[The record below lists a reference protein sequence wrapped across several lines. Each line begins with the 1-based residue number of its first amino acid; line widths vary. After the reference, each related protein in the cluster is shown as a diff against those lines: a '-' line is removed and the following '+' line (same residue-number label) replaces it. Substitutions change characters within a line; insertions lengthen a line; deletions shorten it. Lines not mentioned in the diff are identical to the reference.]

1 MVSELLFLVRRI
13 IDALE
18 AMYVVALMS
27 VLVAISIIAF
37 FIARMGWSFY
47 RLRGRHEV
55 VCPDNRKSAIIR
67 FRATHGAVTSALN
80 DPEIKVRKCSRWPE
94 KSGCDEACVR
104 RKWGFRSSRT
114 GQPED

>member
-27 VLVAISIIAF
+27 VLVAISIIVF

-47 RLRGRHEV
+47 RLRGRHAGSVSWRSETG
-55 VCPDNRKSAIIR
+55 PSSGFAQHTGPL
-67 FRATHGAVTSALN
+67 RAH
-80 DPEIKVRKCSRWPE
+80 
-94 KSGCDEACVR
+94 
-104 RKWGFRSSRT
+104 
-114 GQPED
+114 

>member
-27 VLVAISIIAF
+27 VLVAISIIVF

-47 RLRGRHEV
+47 RLRGRHAV
-55 VCPDNRKSAIIR
+55 VCPGDRKRAIIR
-67 FRATHGAVTSALN
+67 FRTTHGAVTSALN
-80 DPEIKVRKCSRWPE
+80 DPELKIRTCSRWPK

-104 RKWGFRSSRT
+104 
-114 GQPED
+114 QDQ